1 MALLPTNSNLATILP
16 TIGEEKTLGTNEAFL
31 IGDPQYLWFIVS
43 GQIELFV
50 VQTMEDEPVG
60 PRTHFATFN
69 PGSIILGM
77 DFGLYGQSS
86 GFLATSSER
95 TQICKIS
102 RDRLRALARDREH
115 MLAVGELL
123 NGWLQTL
130 STSVARDVRPR
141 PKPDETLVGGKETK
155 LPRGNVAR
163 ARKGLV
169 WIQVMKGEALYLG
182 MEAVSVTG
190 DGASILP
197 ISTDTWIEAYDD
209 SVLHS
214 FSTPL
219 IIGQATF
226 WRGIELFHQVLCQC
240 EFINKKLRM
249 VDEFNRIRL
258 RESFGQRSKEVAL
271 REIASVLDESATGK
285 NGAIALDEDL
295 GDQTFA
301 VCRLI
306 GQASGIRI
314 VAPPDLR
321 RLKQRLPAIA
331 KASRFR
337 FRSVALRDNWW
348 ETDHGPLLA
357 YLEQGL
363 APVAILKNK
372 STNYEL
378 VDPET
383 NRRTPVDATVAATL
397 CPFAVSLYRPF
408 PEKKLGAWD
417 LIKFGVRESKL
428 DMWTILSMGIVLGL
442 LGMVTPYFSGQIFD
456 SIIPAADRV
465 QLFQFTVGLLAAAFG
480 TFAFELVRA
489 ISVLR
494 MAGKMDY
501 LVQAGVWDRL
511 LALPSAFF
519 RDYAA
524 GDLADRALGVDQ
536 IRQAVS
542 QAGTQAIVGTIS
554 AVIMIAFLFSYNTQ
568 MAFVA
573 IGLVFLSV
581 IFPTVLNLLQ
591 VKHQR
596 KLFYIRG
603 SISGLV
609 LQLINGV
616 NKLRVS
622 GAEDRAFREW
632 ARKFSEQKRTA
643 FSAGKLANAAHV
655 FNQIF
660 PVLCSAIIF
669 GTYAWFRDLASKN
682 GDVFKMS
689 TGEFIAFNTTFTLIL
704 SSFLSLAAASLELMI
719 IVPLFERLV
728 PIIESPPEI
737 DEAKA
742 HPGELTGEIEVSHL
756 TFRYTRDGPPILKDV
771 SLHIR
776 PGEFVA
782 LVGGSGSGK
791 STLLRLLLGFEKPES
806 GAILYDNQDLNSL
819 DLREVRQQTGV
830 VLQSSKLMPTDIYR
844 NIIGSHQLSL
854 NDAWEAARMS
864 GLDRDIKNM
873 PMGMNTVVSEGGGTF
888 SGGQRQRLMVARALV
903 NKPRIIFFD
912 EATSALDNET
922 QRTVT
927 DSLDV
932 MQSTRIVIA
941 HRLSTIINA
950 DKIFVLMNGEMVQS
964 GSYTELMNQP
974 GPFAELASRQLA

>member
-1 MALLPTNSNLATILP
+1 MPPLQAGSGLATKFS
-16 TIGEEKTLGTNEAFL
+16 TIGEVKTLRTNEAFL
-31 IGDPQYLWFIVS
+31 IGDSEYFWFIAS
-43 GQIELFV
+43 GQIELFI

-69 PGSIILGM
+69 PGSVMLGM
-77 DFGLYGQSS
+77 DFSLYGQSS
-86 GFLATSSER
+86 GFLATSSDS
-95 TQICKIS
+95 TLIYKIS
-102 RDRLRALARDREH
+102 RDKLRVLARDREYT
-115 MLAVGELL
+115 LAVGELI

-130 STSVARDVRPR
+130 SSSVARDVRPR
-141 PKPDETLVGGKETK
+141 PKPDETLTGGKETK
-155 LPRGNVAR
+155 LLRGNVAR
-163 ARKGLV
+163 ARKGVV

-182 MEAVSVTG
+182 MEAVSVSG

-197 ISTDTWIEAYDD
+197 ISTDTWIEAYDEC
-209 SVLHS
+209 VLHS

-219 IIGQATF
+219 IITQATF
-226 WRGIELFHQVLCQC
+226 WRGIELFHEVLCQC

-258 RESFGQRSKEVAL
+258 RESFGQRSKEIAL
-271 REIASVLDESATGK
+271 REIASVLDESGGK
-285 NGAIALDEDL
+285 NGAGALDDDL
-295 GDQTFA
+295 GDQTFS
-301 VCRLI
+301 VCKLI
-306 GQASGIRI
+306 GEASGFRV

-357 YLEQGL
+357 YREQGL
-363 APVAILKNK
+363 APVAILKDK
-372 STNYEL
+372 ATNYEL
-378 VDPET
+378 VDTET
-383 NRRTPVDATVAATL
+383 NQRVPIDAAVASTL
-397 CPFAVSLYRPF
+397 CPFAVSLYTPF
-408 PEKKLGAWD
+408 PEHTLGAWD
-417 LIKFGVRESKL
+417 LLKFGIRESKL
-428 DMWTILSMGIVLGL
+428 DMWTILGMGILLGL

-465 QLFQFTVGLLAAAFG
+465 QLFQFAVGLLAAAFG

-511 LALPSAFF
+511 LSLPSNFF

-542 QAGTQAIVGTIS
+542 QAGTQAIVGSIS
-554 AVIMIAFLFSYNTQ
+554 AVIMIVFLFSYNTQ

-573 IGLVFLSV
+573 IGLVLLSV

-632 ARKFSEQKRTA
+632 ARKFSDQKRIA
-643 FSAGKLANAAHV
+643 FKAGKLANAAHV

-669 GTYAWFRDLASKN
+669 GTYAWFRDLAARN
-682 GDVFKMS
+682 GDTFKMS

-728 PIIESPPEI
+728 PIIEAPPEI

-756 TFRYTRDGPPILKDV
+756 TFRYSADGPPILRDV

-806 GAILYDNQDLNSL
+806 GAILYDNQDLYSL

-927 DSLDV
+927 DSLDA

-950 DKIFVLMNGEMVQS
+950 DRIFVLMNGEMVQS
-964 GSYTELMNQP
+964 GSYAELMNQP
-974 GPFAELASRQLA
+974 GPFAELAKRQLA

>member
-1 MALLPTNSNLATILP
+1 MPASTQPHDLSAILAAK
-16 TIGEEKTLGTNEAFL
+16 GEERLLKINEAFL
-31 IGDPQYLWFIVS
+31 ISGSQNLWFIAA
-43 GQIELFV
+43 GQIEMFV
-50 VQTMEDEPVG
+50 VQIEGNEPVG

-69 PGSIILGM
+69 SGSILVGI
-77 DFGLYGQSS
+77 DFDLFGQSS
-86 GFLATSSER
+86 GFLATSSDVTR
-95 TQICKIS
+95 VYK
-102 RDRLRALARDREH
+102 LAREDLRLLAHQREYS
-115 MLAVGELL
+115 LRVGNLI
-123 NGWLQTL
+123 NDWLQTM
-130 STSVARDVRPR
+130 SASVARDVSPR
-141 PKPDETLVGGKETK
+141 PKADEILVGGKQAR
-155 LPRGNVAR
+155 LPRASVAR
-163 ARKGLV
+163 AKKGIV
-169 WIQVMKGEALYLG
+169 WVQVMRGEALYLG
-182 MEAVSVTG
+182 MEGVSVTG
-190 DGASILP
+190 EGVPILP
-197 ISTDTWIEAYDD
+197 ISPETWIEAYDD
-209 SVLHS
+209 NVLHS
-214 FSTPL
+214 FLTPM

-226 WRGIELFHQVLCQC
+226 WRGIDLFHQVLCQC

-271 REIASVLDESATGK
+271 REIASVLDESAAGK
-285 NGAIALDEDL
+285 NGAAYGEELS
-295 GDQTFA
+295 DQTFA
-301 VCRLI
+301 VCKLV
-306 GQASGIRI
+306 GEALGIQI

-357 YLEQGL
+357 YREQGL
-363 APVAILKNK
+363 APVGILKNGA
-372 STNYEL
+372 THYEL

-383 NRRTPVDATVAATL
+383 NARQPIDATVAASL
-397 CPFAVSLYRPF
+397 CPFAVSFYTPF
-408 PEKKLGAWD
+408 PERKLGAWD

-428 DMWTILSMGIVLGL
+428 DMWTILAMGILLGL

-456 SIIPAADRV
+456 SIIPAAERV
-465 QLFQFTVGLLAAAFG
+465 ELLQFTVGLLAAAFG

-489 ISVLR
+489 IAVLR
-494 MAGKMDY
+494 LSGKMDY

-511 LALPSAFF
+511 LALPSIFF
-519 RDYAA
+519 REYTA

-542 QAGTQAIVGTIS
+542 QAGTQAIVGIVS
-554 AVIMIAFLFSYNTQ
+554 ALIMIAFLFFYNMQ

-573 IGLVFLSV
+573 VGLVVLSV
-581 IFPTVLNLLQ
+581 LFPMALNLLQ

-622 GAEDRAFREW
+622 GSEDRAFREW
-632 ARKFSEQKRTA
+632 ARKFAEQKRTA
-643 FSAGKLANAAHV
+643 FAAGRLANMTNV

-660 PVLCSAIIF
+660 PVICTAVIF
-669 GTYAWFRDLASKN
+669 GMYAWFKDQAAKN
-682 GDVFKMS
+682 GETFKMS
-689 TGEFIAFNTTFTLIL
+689 TGEFIAFNSLFTNIL
-704 SSFLSLAAASLELMI
+704 SSFLALAAASLELMI

-728 PIIESPPEI
+728 PIIEADPEI
-737 DEAKA
+737 DQAQA

-756 TFRYTRDGPPILKDV
+756 TFRYAKDGPPILRDV

-791 STLLRLLLGFEKPES
+791 STLLRLLLGFEKPEA

-819 DLREVRQQTGV
+819 DLREVRQQVGV

-927 DSLDV
+927 DSLDA

-950 DKIFVLMNGEMVQS
+950 DKIYVLINGEMVQS
-964 GSYTELMNQP
+964 GTYAELINQP
-974 GPFAELASRQLA
+974 GPFADLAKRQLA

>member
-1 MALLPTNSNLATILP
+1 MNS
-16 TIGEEKTLGTNEAFL
+16 
-31 IGDPQYLWFIVS
+31 
-43 GQIELFV
+43 
-50 VQTMEDEPVG
+50 
-60 PRTHFATFN
+60 
-69 PGSIILGM
+69 SI
-77 DFGLYGQSS
+77 
-86 GFLATSSER
+86 
-95 TQICKIS
+95 
-102 RDRLRALARDREH
+102 
-115 MLAVGELL
+115 
-123 NGWLQTL
+123 
-130 STSVARDVRPR
+130 
-141 PKPDETLVGGKETK
+141 PKPIACSH
-155 LPRGNVAR
+155 RRRVA
-163 ARKGLV
+163 
-169 WIQVMKGEALYLG
+169 
-182 MEAVSVTG
+182 S
-190 DGASILP
+190 
-197 ISTDTWIEAYDD
+197 
-209 SVLHS
+209 
-214 FSTPL
+214 
-219 IIGQATF
+219 
-226 WRGIELFHQVLCQC
+226 
-240 EFINKKLRM
+240 
-249 VDEFNRIRL
+249 
-258 RESFGQRSKEVAL
+258 
-271 REIASVLDESATGK
+271 
-285 NGAIALDEDL
+285 
-295 GDQTFA
+295 
-301 VCRLI
+301 
-306 GQASGIRI
+306 
-314 VAPPDLR
+314 
-321 RLKQRLPAIA
+321 
-331 KASRFR
+331 
-337 FRSVALRDNWW
+337 
-348 ETDHGPLLA
+348 
-357 YLEQGL
+357 
-363 APVAILKNK
+363 
-372 STNYEL
+372 
-378 VDPET
+378 
-383 NRRTPVDATVAATL
+383 TL
-397 CPFAVSLYRPF
+397 CPFAVSLYTPF
-408 PEKKLGAWD
+408 PEHKLGAWD
-417 LIKFGVRESKL
+417 LLKFGVRESKL
-428 DMWTILSMGIVLGL
+428 DMWTILGMGILLGL

-465 QLFQFTVGLLAAAFG
+465 QLFQFAVGLLAAAFG

-494 MAGKMDY
+494 LAGKMDY

-511 LALPSAFF
+511 LALPSNFF

-542 QAGTQAIVGTIS
+542 QAGTQAIVGSIS
-554 AVIMIAFLFSYNTQ
+554 AVIMIVFLFSYNTQ

-573 IGLVFLSV
+573 IGLVLLSV
-581 IFPTVLNLLQ
+581 GFPTVLNVLQ

-603 SISGLV
+603 NISGFV

-632 ARKFSEQKRTA
+632 ARKFSDQKRIA
-643 FSAGKLANAAHV
+643 FKAGKLANAAHV

-669 GTYAWFRDLASKN
+669 GTYAWFRDLAARN
-682 GDVFKMS
+682 GDTFKMS

-728 PIIESPPEI
+728 PIIEASPEI

-756 TFRYTRDGPPILKDV
+756 TFRYSADGPPILRDV

-806 GAILYDNQDLNSL
+806 GAILYDNQDLYSL

-927 DSLDV
+927 DSLDA

-950 DKIFVLMNGEMVQS
+950 DRIFVLMNGEMVQS
-964 GSYTELMNQP
+964 GSYAELMNQP
-974 GPFAELASRQLA
+974 GPFAELAKRQLA

>member
-1 MALLPTNSNLATILP
+1 M
-16 TIGEEKTLGTNEAFL
+16 GEERTLKTNEAFL
-31 IGDPQYLWFIVS
+31 IGDSQHLWFIAS

-50 VQTMEDEPVG
+50 VQTEGDEPVG
-60 PRTHFATFN
+60 PRAHFATFN

-86 GFLATSSER
+86 GFLATSSDR

-102 RDRLRALARDREH
+102 REKLRALARDREYT
-115 MLAVGELL
+115 LAIGELI

-130 STSVARDVRPR
+130 STSVARDVRPS
-141 PKPDETLVGGKETK
+141 PKPDEILIGGKEIK
-155 LPRGNVAR
+155 LPRGSVAR
-163 ARKGLV
+163 AKKGIV

-190 DGASILP
+190 DGVSILP
-197 ISTDTWIEAYDD
+197 ISADTWIEAYDD
-209 SVLHS
+209 SVLYS

-219 IIGQATF
+219 IIAQSTF
-226 WRGIELFHQVLCQC
+226 WHGIDLFHEVLCQC

-271 REIASVLDESATGK
+271 REIASVLDESANGK
-285 NGAIALDEDL
+285 NGAAALEDDL
-295 GDQTFA
+295 SDKTFA
-301 VCRLI
+301 VSKLI
-306 GQASGIRI
+306 GEVSGIRI

-357 YLEQGL
+357 YREQGL

-372 STNYEL
+372 ATNYEL
-378 VDPET
+378 VDPVT
-383 NRRTPVDATVAATL
+383 NQRIPIDAAVAATL
-397 CPFAVSLYRPF
+397 CPFAVSFYTPF
-408 PEKKLGAWD
+408 PERKLRAWD
-417 LIKFGVRESKL
+417 LVKFGVRESKL
-428 DMWTILSMGIVLGL
+428 DMWTILGMGILLGL

-465 QLFQFTVGLLAAAFG
+465 QLLQFTVGLLAAAFG

-511 LALPSAFF
+511 LALPSTFF
-519 RDYAA
+519 REYAA

-542 QAGTQAIVGTIS
+542 QAGTQAIVGCIS
-554 AVIMIAFLFSYNTQ
+554 AVIMIVFLFSYNTR

-573 IGLVFLSV
+573 IGLVSLSV
-581 IFPTVLNLLQ
+581 IFPMALNLLQ

-622 GAEDRAFREW
+622 GSEDRAFRE
-632 ARKFSEQKRTA
+632 
-643 FSAGKLANAAHV
+643 
-655 FNQIF
+655 
-660 PVLCSAIIF
+660 
-669 GTYAWFRDLASKN
+669 
-682 GDVFKMS
+682 
-689 TGEFIAFNTTFTLIL
+689 
-704 SSFLSLAAASLELMI
+704 
-719 IVPLFERLV
+719 
-728 PIIESPPEI
+728 
-737 DEAKA
+737 
-742 HPGELTGEIEVSHL
+742 
-756 TFRYTRDGPPILKDV
+756 
-771 SLHIR
+771 
-776 PGEFVA
+776 
-782 LVGGSGSGK
+782 
-791 STLLRLLLGFEKPES
+791 
-806 GAILYDNQDLNSL
+806 
-819 DLREVRQQTGV
+819 
-830 VLQSSKLMPTDIYR
+830 
-844 NIIGSHQLSL
+844 
-854 NDAWEAARMS
+854 
-864 GLDRDIKNM
+864 
-873 PMGMNTVVSEGGGTF
+873 
-888 SGGQRQRLMVARALV
+888 
-903 NKPRIIFFD
+903 
-912 EATSALDNET
+912 
-922 QRTVT
+922 
-927 DSLDV
+927 
-932 MQSTRIVIA
+932 
-941 HRLSTIINA
+941 
-950 DKIFVLMNGEMVQS
+950 
-964 GSYTELMNQP
+964 
-974 GPFAELASRQLA
+974 

>member
-1 MALLPTNSNLATILP
+1 MPAFTPSQDLNAALAGKGVERHLRM
-16 TIGEEKTLGTNEAFL
+16 NESFL
-31 IGDPQYLWFIVS
+31 ISGSSNVWSVAS

-50 VQTMEDEPVG
+50 VQVEGDDPVG

-69 PGSIILGM
+69 PGSIIFGI
-77 DFGLYGQSS
+77 DFELSTQPS
-86 GFLATSSER
+86 GFLAASSDTTLLYKLSKE
-95 TQICKIS
+95 
-102 RDRLRALARDREH
+102 DLRALAHMRDY
-115 MLAVGELL
+115 APQVGNLID
-123 NGWLQTL
+123 NWLQTL
-130 STSVARDVRPR
+130 SASVARDVRPR
-141 PKPDETLVGGKETK
+141 PKADEILVAGKQSR
-155 LPRGNVAR
+155 LSRSNVAR
-163 ARKGLV
+163 AKKGIV

-182 MEAVSVTG
+182 MEGVSIAGEGVP
-190 DGASILP
+190 ILP
-197 ISTDTWIEAYDD
+197 ISPDTWIEAYDD

-214 FSTPL
+214 FPTPT
-219 IIGQATF
+219 IINQATF
-226 WRGIELFHQVLCQC
+226 WRGIDLFHQVLCQC

-258 RESFGQRSKEVAL
+258 RESFGRRSKEIAL
-271 REIASVLDESATGK
+271 KEIASVLDQSA
-285 NGAIALDEDL
+285 IDERGFAAGEDFT
-295 GDQTFA
+295 DPTFA
-301 VCRLI
+301 TCKLV
-306 GQASGIRI
+306 GDASGIQI

-357 YLEQGL
+357 YLEEGL
-363 APVAILKNK
+363 APVAILKNGA
-372 STNYEL
+372 TDYQL
-378 VDPET
+378 VDPQNNT
-383 NRRTPVDATVAATL
+383 RKLVDATIAATL
-397 CPFAVSLYRPF
+397 CPFAVSFYKAF
-408 PEKKLGAWD
+408 PEKKLTTWD
-417 LIKFGVRESKL
+417 LIKFGVQESRMDL
-428 DMWTILSMGIVLGL
+428 WTILAMGVALGL

-456 SIIPAADRV
+456 SIIPAAERN
-465 QLFQFTVGLLAAAFG
+465 QLLQFTIGLIAAAVG

-494 MAGKMDY
+494 LEGKMDY
-501 LVQAGVWDRL
+501 LIQAGVWDRL
-511 LALPSAFF
+511 LALPSTFF

-542 QAGTQAIVGTIS
+542 QAGTQAIVGSIS
-554 AVIMIAFLFSYNTQ
+554 ACIMILFLFSYNAQ
-568 MAFVA
+568 MAFAA
-573 IGLVFLSV
+573 IALVFLSV
-581 IFPTVLNLLQ
+581 VFPMALNLLQ

-596 KLFYIRG
+596 KMFYIRG

-622 GAEDRAFREW
+622 GSEDRAFREW
-632 ARKFSEQKRTA
+632 ARKFAEQKRVA
-643 FSAGKLANAAHV
+643 FAIGKLTNAAHV
-655 FNQIF
+655 FNHVF
-660 PVLCSAIIF
+660 PVICSAILF
-669 GTYAWFRDLASKN
+669 GMYAWFRAQAEKN
-682 GDVFKMS
+682 GESFKMS
-689 TGEFIAFNTTFTLIL
+689 TGEFIAFNTTFTIIL
-704 SSFLSLAAASLELMI
+704 SSFLSLSAASLELMI
-719 IVPLFERLV
+719 ILPLFERLV
-728 PIIESPPEI
+728 PIIEATPEI
-737 DEAKA
+737 DEAKE

-756 TFRYTRDGPPILKDV
+756 NFRYTKDGPPILRDV

-791 STLLRLLLGFEKPES
+791 STLLRLLLGFEKPDS
-806 GAILYDNQDLNSL
+806 GSILYDNQDLSSL

-903 NKPRIIFFD
+903 NKPRILFFD

-927 DSLDV
+927 DSLDA

-950 DKIFVLMNGEMVQS
+950 DKIYVLMNGEMVQS
-964 GSYTELMNQP
+964 GTYAQLIDQP
-974 GPFAELASRQLA
+974 GPFAELAKRQLA

>member
-1 MALLPTNSNLATILP
+1 MPASSQPHDLSAILSAM
-16 TIGEEKTLGTNEAFL
+16 GEERRLKMNEAFL
-31 IGDPQYLWFIVS
+31 ISGSQNVWFIAS
-43 GQIELFV
+43 GQIEMFA
-50 VQTMEDEPVG
+50 VQIEGDEPVG
-60 PRTHFATFN
+60 ARTHFGTFN
-69 PGSIILGM
+69 AGSILLGI
-77 DFGLYGQSS
+77 DFELFGQSS
-86 GFLATSSER
+86 GFLAAGSEV
-95 TQICKIS
+95 TQVYK
-102 RDRLRALARDREH
+102 
-115 MLAVGELL
+115 LAVEDLRTLAHQREYSLPVGTLI
-123 NGWLQTL
+123 NDWLQTL
-130 STSVARDVRPR
+130 SASVVRDIRPR
-141 PKPDETLVGGKETK
+141 PKTDEILVGGKQAR
-155 LPRGNVAR
+155 LPRASVAR
-163 ARKGLV
+163 AKKGIV
-169 WIQVMKGEALYLG
+169 WVQVMRGEALYLG
-182 MEAVSVTG
+182 MEGVSVTG
-190 DGASILP
+190 EGVPILP
-197 ISTDTWIEAYDD
+197 ISPETWIEAYDD
-209 SVLHS
+209 NVLHS
-214 FSTPL
+214 FLTPM

-226 WRGIELFHQVLCQC
+226 WRGIDLFHKTLCQC
-240 EFINKKLRM
+240 EFINKKMRM

-271 REIASVLDESATGK
+271 REIASVLD
-285 NGAIALDEDL
+285 
-295 GDQTFA
+295 
-301 VCRLI
+301 
-306 GQASGIRI
+306 
-314 VAPPDLR
+314 
-321 RLKQRLPAIA
+321 
-331 KASRFR
+331 
-337 FRSVALRDNWW
+337 WW

-357 YLEQGL
+357 YREQGL

-372 STNYEL
+372 ATDYEL

-383 NRRTPVDATVAATL
+383 NERRPIDASVAATL
-397 CPFAVSLYRPF
+397 CPFAVSFYTPF
-408 PEKKLGAWD
+408 PEKKLRAWD

-428 DMWTILSMGIVLGL
+428 DMWTILGMGILLGL
-442 LGMVTPYFSGQIFD
+442 LGIVTPYFTGQIFD
-456 SIIPAADRV
+456 SIIPAAERV
-465 QLFQFTVGLLAAAFG
+465 ELLQFPVGLLAAAFG

-489 ISVLR
+489 IAVLR
-494 MAGKMDY
+494 LSGKMDY

-511 LALPSAFF
+511 LALPSIFF
-519 RDYAA
+519 REYTA

-542 QAGTQAIVGTIS
+542 QAGTQAIVGIIS
-554 AVIMIAFLFSYNTQ
+554 ALIMIAFLFSYNMQ

-573 IGLVFLSV
+573 IGLVVLSV
-581 IFPTVLNLLQ
+581 LFPMALNLLQ

-622 GAEDRAFREW
+622 GSEDRAFRKW
-632 ARKFSEQKRTA
+632 ARKFAEQKRTA
-643 FSAGKLANAAHV
+643 FAAGRLANMANV

-660 PVLCSAIIF
+660 PVICTAIIF
-669 GTYAWFRDLASKN
+669 GMYAWLKDQAAKN
-682 GDVFKMS
+682 GDIFKMS
-689 TGEFIAFNTTFTLIL
+689 TGEFIAFNSLFTNIL
-704 SSFLSLAAASLELMI
+704 SSFLALAAASLELMI

-728 PIIESPPEI
+728 PIIEAEPEI
-737 DEAKA
+737 DQARA

-756 TFRYTRDGPPILKDV
+756 TFRYVKDGPPILREV
-771 SLHIR
+771 SLHVR

-806 GAILYDNQDLNSL
+806 GTILYDNQDLNSL
-819 DLREVRQQTGV
+819 DLREVRQQVGV

-888 SGGQRQRLMVARALV
+888 SGGQRQRLMVARAMV

-927 DSLDV
+927 DSLDAL
-932 MQSTRIVIA
+932 QSTRIVIA

-950 DKIFVLMNGEMVQS
+950 DKIYVLINGEMVQS
-964 GSYTELMNQP
+964 GTYADLINQP
-974 GPFAELASRQLA
+974 GAFADLAKRQLA

>member
-1 MALLPTNSNLATILP
+1 MPPLQAGSGLATKFS
-16 TIGEEKTLGTNEAFL
+16 TIGEVKTLRTNEAFL
-31 IGDPQYLWFIVS
+31 IGDSEYFWFIAS

-69 PGSIILGM
+69 PGSVMLGM
-77 DFGLYGQSS
+77 DFSLYGQSS
-86 GFLATSSER
+86 GFLATSSDS
-95 TQICKIS
+95 TLIYKIS
-102 RDRLRALARDREH
+102 RDKLRVLARDREYT
-115 MLAVGELL
+115 LAVGELI

-130 STSVARDVRPR
+130 SSSVARDVRPR
-141 PKPDETLVGGKETK
+141 PKPDETLTGGKETK
-155 LPRGNVAR
+155 LLRGNVAR
-163 ARKGLV
+163 ARKGVV

-182 MEAVSVTG
+182 MEAVSVSG
-190 DGASILP
+190 HGASILP
-197 ISTDTWIEAYDD
+197 ISTDTWIEAYDEC
-209 SVLHS
+209 VLHS

-219 IIGQATF
+219 IITQATF
-226 WRGIELFHQVLCQC
+226 WRGIELFHEVLCQC

-258 RESFGQRSKEVAL
+258 RESFGQRSKEIAL
-271 REIASVLDESATGK
+271 REIASVLDESGGK
-285 NGAIALDEDL
+285 NGAGALDDDL
-295 GDQTFA
+295 GDQTFS
-301 VCRLI
+301 VCKLI
-306 GQASGIRI
+306 GEASGFRV

-357 YLEQGL
+357 YREQGL
-363 APVAILKNK
+363 APVAILKDK
-372 STNYEL
+372 ATNYEL
-378 VDPET
+378 VDTET
-383 NRRTPVDATVAATL
+383 NQRVPIDAAVASTL
-397 CPFAVSLYRPF
+397 CPFAVSLYTPF
-408 PEKKLGAWD
+408 PEHKLGAWD
-417 LIKFGVRESKL
+417 LLKFGIRESKL
-428 DMWTILSMGIVLGL
+428 DMWTILGMGILLGL

-465 QLFQFTVGLLAAAFG
+465 QLFQFAVGLLAAAFG

-511 LALPSAFF
+511 LSLPSNFF

-542 QAGTQAIVGTIS
+542 QAGTQAIVGSIS
-554 AVIMIAFLFSYNTQ
+554 AVIMIVFLFSYNTQ

-573 IGLVFLSV
+573 IGLVLLSV

-632 ARKFSEQKRTA
+632 ARKFSDQKRIA
-643 FSAGKLANAAHV
+643 FKAGKLANAAHV

-669 GTYAWFRDLASKN
+669 GTYAWFRDLAARN
-682 GDVFKMS
+682 GGTFKMS

-728 PIIESPPEI
+728 PIIEAPPEI

-756 TFRYTRDGPPILKDV
+756 TFRYSADGPPILRDV

-806 GAILYDNQDLNSL
+806 GAILYDNQDLYSL

-927 DSLDV
+927 DSLDA

-950 DKIFVLMNGEMVQS
+950 DRIFVLMNGEMVQS
-964 GSYTELMNQP
+964 GSYAELMNQP
-974 GPFAELASRQLA
+974 GPFAELAKRQLA

>member
-1 MALLPTNSNLATILP
+1 M
-16 TIGEEKTLGTNEAFL
+16 
-31 IGDPQYLWFIVS
+31 IV
-43 GQIELFV
+43 
-50 VQTMEDEPVG
+50 
-60 PRTHFATFN
+60 
-69 PGSIILGM
+69 
-77 DFGLYGQSS
+77 
-86 GFLATSSER
+86 
-95 TQICKIS
+95 
-102 RDRLRALARDREH
+102 
-115 MLAVGELL
+115 
-123 NGWLQTL
+123 
-130 STSVARDVRPR
+130 
-141 PKPDETLVGGKETK
+141 
-155 LPRGNVAR
+155 
-163 ARKGLV
+163 
-169 WIQVMKGEALYLG
+169 
-182 MEAVSVTG
+182 
-190 DGASILP
+190 
-197 ISTDTWIEAYDD
+197 
-209 SVLHS
+209 
-214 FSTPL
+214 
-219 IIGQATF
+219 
-226 WRGIELFHQVLCQC
+226 
-240 EFINKKLRM
+240 
-249 VDEFNRIRL
+249 
-258 RESFGQRSKEVAL
+258 
-271 REIASVLDESATGK
+271 
-285 NGAIALDEDL
+285 
-295 GDQTFA
+295 
-301 VCRLI
+301 
-306 GQASGIRI
+306 
-314 VAPPDLR
+314 
-321 RLKQRLPAIA
+321 
-331 KASRFR
+331 
-337 FRSVALRDNWW
+337 
-348 ETDHGPLLA
+348 
-357 YLEQGL
+357 
-363 APVAILKNK
+363 
-372 STNYEL
+372 
-378 VDPET
+378 
-383 NRRTPVDATVAATL
+383 
-397 CPFAVSLYRPF
+397 
-408 PEKKLGAWD
+408 
-417 LIKFGVRESKL
+417 
-428 DMWTILSMGIVLGL
+428 
-442 LGMVTPYFSGQIFD
+442 
-456 SIIPAADRV
+456 
-465 QLFQFTVGLLAAAFG
+465 
-480 TFAFELVRA
+480 
-489 ISVLR
+489 
-494 MAGKMDY
+494 
-501 LVQAGVWDRL
+501 
-511 LALPSAFF
+511 
-519 RDYAA
+519 
-524 GDLADRALGVDQ
+524 
-536 IRQAVS
+536 
-542 QAGTQAIVGTIS
+542 
-554 AVIMIAFLFSYNTQ
+554 FLFSYNTQ

-573 IGLVFLSV
+573 IGLVLLSV

-632 ARKFSEQKRTA
+632 ARKFSDQKRIA
-643 FSAGKLANAAHV
+643 FKAGKLANAAHV

-669 GTYAWFRDLASKN
+669 GTYAWFRDLAARN
-682 GDVFKMS
+682 GDTFKMS

-728 PIIESPPEI
+728 PIIEAPPEI

-756 TFRYTRDGPPILKDV
+756 TFRYSADGPPILRDV

-806 GAILYDNQDLNSL
+806 GAILYDNQDLYSL

-927 DSLDV
+927 DSLDA

-950 DKIFVLMNGEMVQS
+950 DRIFVLMNGEMVQS
-964 GSYTELMNQP
+964 GSYAELMNQP
-974 GPFAELASRQLA
+974 GPFAELAKRQLA

>member
-1 MALLPTNSNLATILP
+1 MPPLQAGSGLATKFS
-16 TIGEEKTLGTNEAFL
+16 TIGEVKTLRTNEAFL
-31 IGDPQYLWFIVS
+31 IGDSEYFWFIAS

-69 PGSIILGM
+69 PGSVMLGM
-77 DFGLYGQSS
+77 DFSLYGQSS
-86 GFLATSSER
+86 GFLATSSDS
-95 TQICKIS
+95 TQIYKIS
-102 RDRLRALARDREH
+102 RDKLRVLARDREYT
-115 MLAVGELL
+115 LAVGELI

-130 STSVARDVRPR
+130 SSSVARDVRPR
-141 PKPDETLVGGKETK
+141 PKPDETLTGGKETK
-155 LPRGNVAR
+155 LLRGNVAR
-163 ARKGLV
+163 ARKGVV

-197 ISTDTWIEAYDD
+197 ISTDTWIEAYDEC
-209 SVLHS
+209 VLHS

-219 IIGQATF
+219 IITQATF
-226 WRGIELFHQVLCQC
+226 WRGIDLFHEVLCQC

-258 RESFGQRSKEVAL
+258 RESFGQRSKDIAL
-271 REIASVLDESATGK
+271 REIASVLDESGRK
-285 NGAIALDEDL
+285 NGAGALDDDL
-295 GDQTFA
+295 GDQTFS
-301 VCRLI
+301 VCKLI
-306 GQASGIRI
+306 GEASGIRV

-357 YLEQGL
+357 YREQGL
-363 APVAILKNK
+363 APVAILKDK
-372 STNYEL
+372 ATNYEL
-378 VDPET
+378 VDTET
-383 NRRTPVDATVAATL
+383 NQRVPIDAAVASTL
-397 CPFAVSLYRPF
+397 CPFAVSLYTPF
-408 PEKKLGAWD
+408 PEHKLGAWD
-417 LIKFGVRESKL
+417 LLKFGIRESKL
-428 DMWTILSMGIVLGL
+428 DMWTILGMGILLGL

-465 QLFQFTVGLLAAAFG
+465 QLFQFAVGLLAAAFG

-511 LALPSAFF
+511 LSLPSNFF

-542 QAGTQAIVGTIS
+542 QAGTQAIVGSIS
-554 AVIMIAFLFSYNTQ
+554 AVIMIVFLFSYNTQ

-573 IGLVFLSV
+573 IGLVLLSV

-632 ARKFSEQKRTA
+632 ARKFSDQKRIA
-643 FSAGKLANAAHV
+643 FKAGKLANAAHV

-669 GTYAWFRDLASKN
+669 GTYAWFRDLAAKN
-682 GDVFKMS
+682 GDTFKMS

-728 PIIESPPEI
+728 PIIEAPPEI

-756 TFRYTRDGPPILKDV
+756 TFRYSADGPPILRDV

-806 GAILYDNQDLNSL
+806 GAILYDNQDLYSL

-927 DSLDV
+927 DSLDA

-950 DKIFVLMNGEMVQS
+950 DRIFVLMNGEMVQS
-964 GSYTELMNQP
+964 GSYAELMNQP
-974 GPFAELASRQLA
+974 GPFAELAKRQLA

>member
-1 MALLPTNSNLATILP
+1 MPPLQAGSGLATKFS
-16 TIGEEKTLGTNEAFL
+16 TIGEVKTLRTNEAFL
-31 IGDPQYLWFIVS
+31 IGDSEYFWFIAS

-69 PGSIILGM
+69 PGSVMLGM
-77 DFGLYGQSS
+77 DFSLYGQSS
-86 GFLATSSER
+86 GFLATSSDS
-95 TQICKIS
+95 TLIYKIS
-102 RDRLRALARDREH
+102 RDKLRVLARDREYT
-115 MLAVGELL
+115 LAVGELI

-130 STSVARDVRPR
+130 SSSVARDVRPR
-141 PKPDETLVGGKETK
+141 PKPDETLTGGKETK
-155 LPRGNVAR
+155 LLRGNVAR
-163 ARKGLV
+163 ARKGVV

-182 MEAVSVTG
+182 MEAVSVSG

-197 ISTDTWIEAYDD
+197 ISTDTWIEAYDEC
-209 SVLHS
+209 VLHS

-219 IIGQATF
+219 IITQATF
-226 WRGIELFHQVLCQC
+226 WRGIELFHEVLCQC

-258 RESFGQRSKEVAL
+258 RESFGQRSKEIAL
-271 REIASVLDESATGK
+271 REIASVLDESGGK
-285 NGAIALDEDL
+285 NGAGALDDDL
-295 GDQTFA
+295 GDQTFS
-301 VCRLI
+301 VCKLI
-306 GQASGIRI
+306 GEASGFRV

-357 YLEQGL
+357 YREQGL
-363 APVAILKNK
+363 APVAILKDK
-372 STNYEL
+372 ATNYEL
-378 VDPET
+378 VDTET
-383 NRRTPVDATVAATL
+383 NQRVPIDAAVASTL
-397 CPFAVSLYRPF
+397 CPFAVSLYTPF
-408 PEKKLGAWD
+408 PEHTLGAWD
-417 LIKFGVRESKL
+417 LLKFGIRESKL
-428 DMWTILSMGIVLGL
+428 DMWTILGMGILLGL

-465 QLFQFTVGLLAAAFG
+465 QLFQFAVGLLAAAFG

-511 LALPSAFF
+511 LSLPSNFF

-542 QAGTQAIVGTIS
+542 QAGTQAIVGSIS
-554 AVIMIAFLFSYNTQ
+554 AVIMIVFLFSYNTQ

-573 IGLVFLSV
+573 IGLVLLSV

-632 ARKFSEQKRTA
+632 ARKFSDQKRIA
-643 FSAGKLANAAHV
+643 FKAGKLANAAHV

-669 GTYAWFRDLASKN
+669 GTYAWFRDLAARN
-682 GDVFKMS
+682 GDTFKMS

-728 PIIESPPEI
+728 PIIEAPPEI

-756 TFRYTRDGPPILKDV
+756 TFRYSADGPPILRDV

-806 GAILYDNQDLNSL
+806 GAILYDNQDLYSL

-927 DSLDV
+927 DSLDA

-950 DKIFVLMNGEMVQS
+950 DRIFVLMNGEMVQS
-964 GSYTELMNQP
+964 GSYAELMNQP
-974 GPFAELASRQLA
+974 GPFAELAKRQLA

>member
-1 MALLPTNSNLATILP
+1 
-16 TIGEEKTLGTNEAFL
+16 
-31 IGDPQYLWFIVS
+31 
-43 GQIELFV
+43 
-50 VQTMEDEPVG
+50 
-60 PRTHFATFN
+60 
-69 PGSIILGM
+69 
-77 DFGLYGQSS
+77 
-86 GFLATSSER
+86 
-95 TQICKIS
+95 
-102 RDRLRALARDREH
+102 
-115 MLAVGELL
+115 
-123 NGWLQTL
+123 
-130 STSVARDVRPR
+130 
-141 PKPDETLVGGKETK
+141 
-155 LPRGNVAR
+155 
-163 ARKGLV
+163 
-169 WIQVMKGEALYLG
+169 MKGEALYLG

-197 ISTDTWIEAYDD
+197 ISSDTWIEAYDEC
-209 SVLHS
+209 VLHS

-219 IIGQATF
+219 IITQATF
-226 WRGIELFHQVLCQC
+226 WRGIELFHEVLCQC

-258 RESFGQRSKEVAL
+258 RESFGQRSKEIAL
-271 REIASVLDESATGK
+271 REIASVLDESGGK
-285 NGAIALDEDL
+285 NGAGALDDDL
-295 GDQTFA
+295 GDQTFS
-301 VCRLI
+301 VCKLI
-306 GQASGIRI
+306 GEASGIRV

-357 YLEQGL
+357 YREQGL
-363 APVAILKNK
+363 APVAILKDK
-372 STNYEL
+372 ATNYEL
-378 VDPET
+378 VDTET
-383 NRRTPVDATVAATL
+383 NQRVPIDAAVASTL
-397 CPFAVSLYRPF
+397 CPFAVSLYTPF
-408 PEKKLGAWD
+408 PEHKLGAWD
-417 LIKFGVRESKL
+417 LLKFGIRESKL
-428 DMWTILSMGIVLGL
+428 DMWTILGMGILLGL

-465 QLFQFTVGLLAAAFG
+465 QLFQFAVGLLAAAFG

-511 LALPSAFF
+511 LALPSNFF

-542 QAGTQAIVGTIS
+542 QAGTQAIVGSIS
-554 AVIMIAFLFSYNTQ
+554 AVIMIVFLFSYNTQ

-573 IGLVFLSV
+573 IGLVLLSV

-632 ARKFSEQKRTA
+632 ARKFSDQKRIA
-643 FSAGKLANAAHV
+643 FKAGKLANAAHV

-669 GTYAWFRDLASKN
+669 GTYAWFRDLAAKN
-682 GDVFKMS
+682 GDTFKMS

-728 PIIESPPEI
+728 PIIEAPPEI

-756 TFRYTRDGPPILKDV
+756 TFRYSADGPPILRDV

-806 GAILYDNQDLNSL
+806 GAILYDNQDLYSL

-927 DSLDV
+927 DSLDA

-950 DKIFVLMNGEMVQS
+950 DRIFVLMNGEMVQS
-964 GSYTELMNQP
+964 GSYAELMNQP
-974 GPFAELASRQLA
+974 GPFAELAKRQLA

>member
-1 MALLPTNSNLATILP
+1 MALLPTNSNLATIFP

-258 RESFGQRSKEVAL
+258 RESFGRRSKEIAL
-271 REIASVLDESATGK
+271 REIASVLDESAVSK
-285 NGAIALDEDL
+285 NGAALGDDL
-295 GDQTFA
+295 TDQTFA
-301 VCRLI
+301 VCKLI
-306 GQASGIRI
+306 GEASGIQI

-357 YLEQGL
+357 YREQGL

-372 STNYEL
+372 ATDYEL

-383 NRRTPVDATVAATL
+383 NERRSIDASVAATL
-397 CPFAVSLYRPF
+397 CPFAVSFYTPF
-408 PEKKLGAWD
+408 PEKKLRAWD

-428 DMWTILSMGIVLGL
+428 DLWTILAMGIVLGL

-456 SIIPAADRV
+456 SIIPPAERV
-465 QLFQFTVGLLAAAFG
+465 ELFQFTVGLLAAAFG

-494 MAGKMDY
+494 MSGKMDY

-511 LALPSAFF
+511 LALPSIFF
-519 RDYAA
+519 REYAA

-542 QAGTQAIVGTIS
+542 QAGTQAIVGSIS
-554 AVIMIAFLFSYNTQ
+554 ALIMIAFLFSYNVQ

-573 IGLVFLSV
+573 IGPVLLCVVF
-581 IFPTVLNLLQ
+581 PMALNLLQ
-591 VKHQR
+591 IKHQR
-596 KLFYIRG
+596 RLFYIRG

-622 GAEDRAFREW
+622 GSEDRAFREW

-643 FSAGKLANAAHV
+643 FATGRLANMAHV

-660 PVLCSAIIF
+660 PVICTAFIF
-669 GTYAWFRDLASKN
+669 GMYAWFRDQAAKN
-682 GDVFKMS
+682 GETFKMS
-689 TGEFIAFNTTFTLIL
+689 TGEFIAFNTLFTNIL
-704 SSFLSLAAASLELMI
+704 SSFLALAAASLELMI

-728 PIIESPPEI
+728 PIIEAEPEI
-737 DEAKA
+737 DQAKA

-756 TFRYTRDGPPILKDV
+756 TFRYVKDGPPILRDV

-806 GAILYDNQDLNSL
+806 GALLYDNQDLNSL

-927 DSLDV
+927 DSLDA

-950 DKIFVLMNGEMVQS
+950 DKIYVLMNGEMVQS
-964 GSYTELMNQP
+964 GTYAQLINQP
-974 GPFAELASRQLA
+974 GPFAELAKRQLA

>member
-1 MALLPTNSNLATILP
+1 MPASTQPHDLSAILAAK
-16 TIGEEKTLGTNEAFL
+16 GEERLLKINEAFL
-31 IGDPQYLWFIVS
+31 ISGSQNLWFIAS
-43 GQIELFV
+43 GQIEMFV
-50 VQTMEDEPVG
+50 VQIEGNEPVG

-69 PGSIILGM
+69 SGSILVGI
-77 DFGLYGQSS
+77 DFDLFGQSS
-86 GFLATSSER
+86 GFLATSSDVTR
-95 TQICKIS
+95 VYK
-102 RDRLRALARDREH
+102 LAREDLRLLAHQREYS
-115 MLAVGELL
+115 LRVGTLI
-123 NGWLQTL
+123 NDWLQTM
-130 STSVARDVRPR
+130 SASVARDVSPR
-141 PKPDETLVGGKETK
+141 PKADEILVGGKQAR
-155 LPRGNVAR
+155 LPRASVAR
-163 ARKGLV
+163 AKKGIV
-169 WIQVMKGEALYLG
+169 WVQVMKGEALYLG
-182 MEAVSVTG
+182 MEGVSVTG
-190 DGASILP
+190 QGVPILP
-197 ISTDTWIEAYDD
+197 ISPETWIEAYDD
-209 SVLHS
+209 NVLHS
-214 FSTPL
+214 FLTPM

-226 WRGIELFHQVLCQC
+226 WRGIDLFHQVLCQC

-271 REIASVLDESATGK
+271 REIASVLDDSAAGK
-285 NGAIALDEDL
+285 NGAGYGEELS
-295 GDQTFA
+295 DQTFA
-301 VCRLI
+301 VCKLV
-306 GQASGIRI
+306 GEALGIQI

-357 YLEQGL
+357 YREQGL
-363 APVAILKNK
+363 APVGILKNK
-372 STNYEL
+372 ATHYEL

-383 NRRTPVDATVAATL
+383 NARQPIDATVAASL
-397 CPFAVSLYRPF
+397 CPFAVSFYTPF
-408 PEKKLGAWD
+408 PERKLGAWD

-428 DMWTILSMGIVLGL
+428 DMWTILAMGILLGL

-456 SIIPAADRV
+456 SIIPAAERV
-465 QLFQFTVGLLAAAFG
+465 ELLQFTVGLLAAAFG

-494 MAGKMDY
+494 MSGKMDY

-511 LALPSAFF
+511 LALPSTFF
-519 RDYAA
+519 REYAA

-542 QAGTQAIVGTIS
+542 QAGTQAIVGSIS
-554 AVIMIAFLFSYNTQ
+554 AVIMIAFLFSYNVQ

-573 IGLVFLSV
+573 IGLVLFSV
-581 IFPTVLNLLQ
+581 VLPTALNLLQ
-591 VKHQR
+591 IKHQR

-622 GAEDRAFREW
+622 GSEDRAFREW
-632 ARKFSEQKRTA
+632 ARKFSDQKRIA
-643 FSAGKLANAAHV
+643 FAAGRLANMAHV

-660 PVLCSAIIF
+660 PVICTAVIF
-669 GTYAWFRDLASKN
+669 GMYAWFRDQAAKN
-682 GDVFKMS
+682 GETFKMS
-689 TGEFIAFNTTFTLIL
+689 TGEFIAFNTIFTNIL
-704 SSFLSLAAASLELMI
+704 SSFLALAAASLELLI

-728 PIIESPPEI
+728 PIIEAKPEI
-737 DEAKA
+737 DEARA

-756 TFRYTRDGPPILKDV
+756 TFRYAKDGPPILRDV

-791 STLLRLLLGFEKPES
+791 STLLRLLLGFEKPEA

-819 DLREVRQQTGV
+819 DLREVRQQVGV

-927 DSLDV
+927 NSLDA

-950 DKIFVLMNGEMVQS
+950 DKIYVLINGEMVQS
-964 GSYTELMNQP
+964 GTYAELINQP
-974 GPFAELASRQLA
+974 GPFADLAKRQLA

>member
-1 MALLPTNSNLATILP
+1 MPILSPNSGLAAILP
-16 TIGEEKTLGTNEAFL
+16 TIGEEQTLRTNEAFL
-31 IGDPQYLWFIVS
+31 IGDPGYLWFIAS

-50 VQTMEDEPVG
+50 VQTEGDEPVG
-60 PRTHFATFN
+60 ARTHFATFN
-69 PGSIILGM
+69 PGSVMLGM
-77 DFGLYGQSS
+77 DFGQYGQSS
-86 GFLATSSER
+86 GFLATSSDR
-95 TQICKIS
+95 TQIYKIS
-102 RDRLRALARDREH
+102 RDKLRTLARDREYT
-115 MLAVGELL
+115 LAVGELI

-130 STSVARDVRPR
+130 SASVAKDIRPR
-141 PKPDETLVGGKETK
+141 PKPDELLSGGKETK
-155 LPRGNVAR
+155 LPRGSVAR
-163 ARKGLV
+163 AKKGIV

-190 DGASILP
+190 EGASILP
-197 ISTDTWIEAYDD
+197 ISADTWIEAYGDC
-209 SVLHS
+209 VLHS
-214 FSTPL
+214 FLTPL
-219 IIGQATF
+219 IIAQGTF
-226 WRGIELFHQVLCQC
+226 WRGIELFHEILCQC
-240 EFINKKLRM
+240 EFINKRMRM

-271 REIASVLDESATGK
+271 REIASVLDESSSGR
-285 NGAIALDEDL
+285 NGAAVLEDDL
-295 GDQTFA
+295 SDQTFA
-301 VCRLI
+301 VCKLV
-306 GQASGIRI
+306 GAAAGIRI

-357 YLEQGL
+357 YREQGL
-363 APVAILKNK
+363 APVAILKDK
-372 STNYEL
+372 ATKYEL
-378 VDPET
+378 VDPE
-383 NRRTPVDATVAATL
+383 NNQRVPIDATVAATL
-397 CPFAVSLYRPF
+397 CPFAVSFYTPF
-408 PEKKLGAWD
+408 PEKKLRAWD
-417 LIKFGVRESKL
+417 LLKFGVRESKL
-428 DMWTILSMGIVLGL
+428 DMWTILGMGILLGL

-465 QLFQFTVGLLAAAFG
+465 QLLQFTVGLLAAAFG

-511 LALPSAFF
+511 LALPSTFF
-519 RDYAA
+519 REYAA

-542 QAGTQAIVGTIS
+542 QAGTQAIVGSIS
-554 AVIMIAFLFSYNTQ
+554 AVIMIVFLFSYNTR

-573 IGLVFLSV
+573 IGLVLLSV
-581 IFPTVLNLLQ
+581 VFPTALNLLQ

-622 GAEDRAFREW
+622 GSEDRAFREW

-643 FSAGKLANAAHV
+643 FAAGRLANAAHV

-660 PVLCSAIIF
+660 PVICSAILF

-682 GDVFKMS
+682 GETFKMS
-689 TGEFIAFNTTFTLIL
+689 TGEFIAFNMTFTMIL

-737 DEAKA
+737 DEAKS

-756 TFRYTRDGPPILKDV
+756 TFRYNKDGPPILKDV

-927 DSLDV
+927 DSLDA

-950 DKIFVLMNGEMVQS
+950 DKIYVLMNGEMVQS
-964 GSYTELMNQP
+964 GSYSELMNQA
-974 GPFAELASRQLA
+974 GPFAELAKRQLA